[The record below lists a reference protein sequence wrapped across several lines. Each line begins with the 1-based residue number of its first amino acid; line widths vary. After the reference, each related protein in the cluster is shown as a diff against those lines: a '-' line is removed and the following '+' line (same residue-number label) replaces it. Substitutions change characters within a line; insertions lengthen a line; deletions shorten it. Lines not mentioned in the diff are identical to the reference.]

1 MESLRR
7 INFSQRFYSLSTYY
21 KRLTTNYFM
30 RVSLKNVIVPSIPLA
45 VLMVGFCFVL
55 WTLMFF
61 APIPSILPIYYTTI
75 AEKIQ
80 SFFSQNLLFTNLV
93 CIALTLLNAFL
104 LAQINNRFTIIR
116 TRTFLPI
123 FIFLLLV
130 CTWNETHI
138 IVGSHVALTLFV
150 LALFNFFS
158 MSKDRNASEPAFL
171 GSFFIGLASLL
182 INPYIFLSPVCW
194 LGFIIFQ
201 SFSLRTFLASLLGA
215 IVPWILFVTINY
227 FINNN
232 VDILQLFNVSFNFD
246 FSYLV
251 LTLPKII
258 YISALTLI
266 MIIGVVGM
274 YSLSNGDA
282 IHTRNKLNFLL
293 LLLVSALIL
302 EFFNRNQ
309 MPLFLPL
316 LSMIYAMLISH
327 AFTLKQN
334 NFYGIIFYI
343 FFSLNIAFV
352 ISKYFHI

>member
-1 MESLRR
+1 
-7 INFSQRFYSLSTYY
+7 
-21 KRLTTNYFM
+21 M
-30 RVSLKNVIVPSIPLA
+30 RVSLKNVIVPGIPFA
-45 VLMVGFCFVL
+45 VLMVAFCFVI
-55 WTLMFF
+55 WTFMFF
-61 APIPSILPIYYTTI
+61 APIPSTLPIYYSTV

-80 SFFSQNLLFTNLV
+80 SFFSQNLVFTNLI

-116 TRTFLPI
+116 TRTFLPL

-130 CTWNETHI
+130 CTWNETHM
-138 IVGSHVALTLFV
+138 IVSAHAALTLFL

-182 INPYIFLSPVCW
+182 INPYLFLIPVCW

-215 IVPWILFVTINY
+215 IVPWIFFITIHY
-227 FINNN
+227 SLNNN
-232 VDILQLFNVSFNFD
+232 VDFLQLFIVSFNFD
-246 FSYLV
+246 FNYLEFS
-251 LTLPKII
+251 LPKII
-258 YISALTLI
+258 YVSALTLI
-266 MIIGVVGM
+266 MIIGIVGL
-274 YSLSNGDA
+274 YSMSNGDA

-293 LLLVSALIL
+293 LVLISTVIL
-302 EFFNRNQ
+302 ELFNRNQ
-309 MPLFLPL
+309 LSLFLPL
-316 LSMIYAMLISH
+316 LAMIYAMLISH
-327 AFTLKQN
+327 SFTLKQN
-334 NFYGIIFYI
+334 NFFGIIFYI